1 MIKRDGDKENPE
13 PFAEE
18 AKYFTEARL
27 LQRDVKVVL
36 EGVSNQL
43 VLATVLHP
51 VSRMGSVVCSGILNG
66 REGGFML
73 NPGRKHCRVVA
84 ETGVCSMCRLEYG
97 VCLKRKRQ
105 AKSCR
110 KVNSHLAQ
118 SRVCLVMVVTFVLL
132 HTVMIVKTNKFQID
146 MYILTLVLTSLQRG

>member
-66 REGGFML
+66 REGGFMF
-73 NPGRKHCRVVA
+73 
-84 ETGVCSMCRLEYG
+84 VC
-97 VCLKRKRQ
+97 V
-105 AKSCR
+105 
-110 KVNSHLAQ
+110 
-118 SRVCLVMVVTFVLL
+118 
-132 HTVMIVKTNKFQID
+132 
-146 MYILTLVLTSLQRG
+146 